1 MPALPHQEWTARREA
16 HFAKAQLHTAPT
28 RKRLSRGEPH
38 PVYDFLVRYYRLSL
52 GRLETWQP
60 SWEMTLALP
69 PDEPSPFP
77 EKHYRVDGETL
88 SLNPYVLSEKE
99 QKRLKHIAHLLRCT
113 QSRPANF
120 ACHGLHEW
128 AMVYRGAEIRH
139 RETVPLRLSQNEIN
153 ALVESRPLCC
163 THFDAFRFFSPE
175 AQPLNKTQPD
185 LWSREENEQPGCIH
199 ANMDLY
205 KWAYKSMPWVGSD
218 LLWECFLFAL
228 KAREIDMRASPYDL
242 SSYEYNAIPVETP
255 EGRKE
260 YEEEQ
265 RALTETAKPLR
276 QELIESLDNLLRTL
290 QNIPAD
296 DSAAA
301 TTHS

>member
-1 MPALPHQEWTARREA
+1 
-16 HFAKAQLHTAPT
+16 
-28 RKRLSRGEPH
+28 
-38 PVYDFLVRYYRLSL
+38 
-52 GRLETWQP
+52 
-60 SWEMTLALP
+60 
-69 PDEPSPFP
+69 
-77 EKHYRVDGETL
+77 
-88 SLNPYVLSEKE
+88 
-99 QKRLKHIAHLLRCT
+99 
-113 QSRPANF
+113 
-120 ACHGLHEW
+120 
-128 AMVYRGAEIRH
+128 
-139 RETVPLRLSQNEIN
+139 
-153 ALVESRPLCC
+153 
-163 THFDAFRFFSPE
+163 
-175 AQPLNKTQPD
+175 
-185 LWSREENEQPGCIH
+185 
-199 ANMDLY
+199 MDLY